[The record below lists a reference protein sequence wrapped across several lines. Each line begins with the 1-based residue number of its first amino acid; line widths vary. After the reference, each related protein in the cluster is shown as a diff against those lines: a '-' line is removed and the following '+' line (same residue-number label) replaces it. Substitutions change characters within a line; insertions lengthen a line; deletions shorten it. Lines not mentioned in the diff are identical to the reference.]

1 MRSNIKG
8 MSDKIENVEEM
19 AVIEYADSNSDI
31 MEGGK
36 PKNRIN
42 VVKYLDS
49 AIDRTKKENIEF
61 FKEYFN

>member
-1 MRSNIKG
+1 
-8 MSDKIENVEEM
+8 MSDKIENVEEI
-19 AVIEYADSNSDI
+19 AVIEYADSNNDI

-36 PKNRIN
+36 PKKRIN

>member
-1 MRSNIKG
+1 MSNKV
-8 MSDKIENVEEM
+8 ENVEQM
-19 AVIEYADSNSDI
+19 VVIEGADSKSHI

-36 PKNRIN
+36 PKKKRII

-49 AIDRTKKENIEF
+49 AIDRTKKENMQF